1 MATWLQFGLQD
12 ALSPVIEEFI
22 FFHDFTMLILVF
34 IIRFVG
40 LIILMAFANKNLH
53 TQLLEGQVLEW
64 V

>member
-1 MATWLQFGLQD
+1 M
-12 ALSPVIEEFI
+12 EEFI
-22 FFHDFTMLILVF
+22 FFHDFTIIILVF

-40 LIILMAFANKNLH
+40 LIMLTALTNKNLH